1 MPQCNP
7 GAFRSSSHDIF
18 PARTKTVFRKKKQFA
33 TLCGQSSGWLRFDDS
48 KVDFGFLENVFFQT
62 GFEKYVFQK
71 ISRAPFLSSWIFT
84 YPPLTQPRGLCLP
97 FPTQPSGLCLPFP
110 DPSSWSLPDTR
121 ILPVSLSSRNG
132 LYAWKLLIVSF
143 LSLLDV
149 SANRCR

>member
-48 KVDFGFLENVFFQT
+48 KVDFGFWENLFQT

-97 FPTQPSGLCLPFP
+97 FPTQPSVFAYPFLTQARGLCLHF
-110 DPSSWSLPDTR
+110 PDTR
-121 ILPVSLSSRNG
+121 ILCYRYLCPLETVFTPGN
-132 LYAWKLLIVSF
+132 F
-143 LSLLDV
+143 
-149 SANRCR
+149 